1 MKNSSILLIIFLLIV
16 SGCTEKGQNPGISQ
30 GDSLCISKEGEWKSG
45 IDGAEASG
53 NSAMNAD
60 DIDYQSLD
68 SMLSYM
74 TKFENQIKYRKETKD
89 ISWEY
94 YKEMTGKDKSALGDV
109 GDYFKVIKR
118 IYDSKNICLIY
129 ILTIDEEFFDHKHL
143 QDIYVL
149 YKNGL
154 LSLISVDNAKSDDF
168 LTTMDS
174 NTFKCDG
181 QRFYFDLKGKCIR
194 ALEKKYEYIDSPE
207 LPSQYIDSLSKHTP
221 YIESNCTMGDSIRNE
236 LTKLLERY

>member
-16 SGCTEKGQNPGISQ
+16 FGCTEKGQNPGINQ

-45 IDGAEASG
+45 IDGAESSG

-94 YKEMTGKDKSALGDV
+94 YKEKTGREINDLGDV

-118 IYDSKNICLIY
+118 YYNSKNICLIY
-129 ILTIDEEFFDHKHL
+129 TTTIDEEFFDHLYK
-143 QDIYVL
+143 QNIYVL
-149 YKNGL
+149 YKEEVL
-154 LSLISVDNAKSDDF
+154 ALISVKNMKSDDYQ
-168 LTTMDS
+168 TDES
-174 NTFKCDG
+174 KNTFNCDE
-181 QRFYFDLKGKCIR
+181 QKFYFIPNGKCIR

-207 LPSQYIDSLSKHTP
+207 LPLQYIDSLSKHTP